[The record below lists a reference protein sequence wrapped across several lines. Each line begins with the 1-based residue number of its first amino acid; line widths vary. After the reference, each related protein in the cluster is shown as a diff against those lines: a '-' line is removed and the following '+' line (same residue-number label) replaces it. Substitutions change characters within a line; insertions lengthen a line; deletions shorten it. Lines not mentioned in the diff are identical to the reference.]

1 MIVIISFLNTLHGSA
16 ANFNSHKK
24 CHLLEMKRDFLCVSA
39 INTICRLFV
48 LQLKIVQ
55 QQTKFINIERIAFCF
70 AQRCKKK
77 VHFNALINMH
87 LPNR

>member
-1 MIVIISFLNTLHGSA
+1 
-16 ANFNSHKK
+16 
-24 CHLLEMKRDFLCVSA
+24 MKRDFLCVSA

-70 AQRCKKK
+70 VQRCKKK
-77 VHFNALINMH
+77 SISTHSSICIYRIGKYKWVSVIYRILTV
-87 LPNR
+87 